1 MKYLIAGLG
10 NIGDDYE
17 QTRHNVGFE
26 VLDRLASEGNTEFQ
40 LGRHAYTALVKHRG
54 RTLIL
59 VKPTTFVNKSGT
71 AINYWLQ
78 KEKINKA
85 RLLVV
90 LDDLALPFGTLRMR
104 GKGNDGG
111 HNGLKNINNMLAT
124 QNYPR
129 LRFGIGDGFMKGQ
142 QVDFVLSS
150 WTEEETKELNVRLEM
165 AKNMVHSFCIIGV
178 DRTMSEY
185 NNK

>member
-1 MKYLIAGLG
+1 
-10 NIGDDYE
+10 
-17 QTRHNVGFE
+17 
-26 VLDRLASEGNTEFQ
+26 
-40 LGRHAYTALVKHRG
+40 
-54 RTLIL
+54 
-59 VKPTTFVNKSGT
+59 
-71 AINYWLQ
+71 
-78 KEKINKA
+78 
-85 RLLVV
+85 
-90 LDDLALPFGTLRMR
+90 
-104 GKGNDGG
+104 
-111 HNGLKNINNMLAT
+111 MLAT

-150 WTEEETKELNVRLEM
+150 WTEEETKELNERLEM